1 MTGLCYVGVTRTLWA
16 CCACG
21 RPYVYDLHS
30 GSNITEI
37 VHTGVDGLKT
47 PSMLKLWY
55 FETTKDVIATTAVS
69 TAACAQLLSPCR
81 ALLTPV
87 VGAVLCGSGG
97 R

>member
-1 MTGLCYVGVTRTLWA
+1 MVQDFAESVTGLCYVGVTRTLWA

-69 TAACAQLLSPCR
+69 KPA
-81 ALLTPV
+81 
-87 VGAVLCGSGG
+87 
-97 R
+97 